1 MFTRRGFGWTDRYPT
16 AKLRLRS
23 FAEGSGTPDADRVYV
38 V

>member
-23 FAEGSGTPDADRVYV
+23 FTIDAERAAR
-38 V
+38 